1 MGYPG
6 SLWISFLGNY
16 GRPILGSR
24 PHKMLCSIRYPEQ
37 IKPKSADFYPQ
48 YVVYNVPP
56 GQQFVAGSHKK
67 LLPPMNSHAITCSS
81 DENET
86 RGTKRPHADKQDSS
100 RFHTGT
106 SLSSDQRSGARASRH
121 PPRWR
126 AQLDIPPSGTRRRVD
141 QWQQI
146 NPPFLF
152 QALGAAFAGARDTQ
166 SPNHNGRNIGTDQA
180 RWHAGSEAKATT
192 RWTQRAGC
200 QSRPRFVV

>member
-1 MGYPG
+1 MGYPAA
-6 SLWISFLGNY
+6 LWISFSGNY
-16 GRPILGSR
+16 GRLFSAS
-24 PHKMLCSIRYPEQ
+24 HAHNMLCLLALFKQ
-37 IKPKSADFYPQ
+37 IEPNFADFYPQ
-48 YVVYNVPP
+48 YVVYNPARRA
-56 GQQFVAGSHKK
+56 QFVAWSHKK

-152 QALGAAFAGARDTQ
+152 QALGTTFAGARDTQ
-166 SPNHNGRNIGTDQA
+166 SPNDNGRNIGTDQA